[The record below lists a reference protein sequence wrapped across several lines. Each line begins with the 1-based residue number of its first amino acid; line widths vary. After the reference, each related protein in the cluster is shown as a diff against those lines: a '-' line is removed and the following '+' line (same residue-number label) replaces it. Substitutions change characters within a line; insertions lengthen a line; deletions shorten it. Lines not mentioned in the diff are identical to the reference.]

1 MSVGVQVKISSEAEG
16 LLLRL
21 GNQPGLMRALT
32 REMEVQMDGDD
43 GLRTHIITKHLN
55 AQPHPSDPSNHELG
69 RVTSRLANSVY
80 ATTESTATTV
90 DGHIGS
96 NVAYAAI
103 DEYGGTIKR
112 VLLAGSVRLRADRK
126 GNLLKG
132 VSRFARKAD
141 SSKGKA
147 HKQFVNVPF
156 AGGKRYE
163 TVMPERA
170 PFRTG
175 ISEKIDDMGKGLSE
189 AVVDYWAG
197 QV

>member
-103 DEYGGTIKR
+103 HEYGGTIKR